1 VKPELTFRRSLRL
14 IFKRW
19 WLLLLG
25 GVLFAA
31 LAFLVAGQTKAHY
44 GASADL
50 GINDVTAIPL
60 GYRPGY
66 QVLSN
71 NPKYYGDWSPDD
83 FVNPVAAAAASK
95 KLGGSPSADQIV
107 SNLTMTPLTTN
118 TVRLDYAGGSNPDET
133 VAALKA
139 YTTALLNQRAKR
151 EAVAIQA
158 VVNQLEAVTPQTPRL
173 VTNEAGLRKSIQ
185 QLRGGGNFTSSFD
198 SGGTVT
204 PQRVAAGGPPIILAV
219 VGGFLAGVAFFALVA
234 LIMGRLDNRVR
245 RPEDI
250 EVVGVPV
257 VDIHSQVDQAS
268 VQLLRSE
275 LELSGVGTRLAV
287 IAVTRATRHE
297 GSSGL
302 ALALARTFAGVGTA
316 TILVSADL
324 RGRSLREQEG
334 LSALLDGTATSMPLI
349 GLEEHLM
356 WLPEGTSN
364 ALPET
369 LFSAPRVE
377 RIVRDLR
384 DVAGVVVID
393 APAVLEDSET
403 LPLIACADIVL
414 LTVRP
419 GATRWNPLGSAVSL
433 IQRVAKRPLHICY
446 DRAPTS
452 SSVPAAGELKPE
464 PAERVHQVIEV
475 PAS

>member
-1 VKPELTFRRSLRL
+1 MKPELTFRRSLRL
-14 IFKRW
+14 ISQRW

-31 LAFLVAGQTKAHY
+31 LAFFVAGQRKAHY
-44 GASADL
+44 VATTDL
-50 GINDVTAIPL
+50 SISDVATAPRTD
-60 GYRPGY
+60 GPGY
-66 QVLSN
+66 QLVPN
-71 NPKYYGDWSPDD
+71 NPKFYGDWSPDD
-83 FVNPVAAAAASK
+83 FVNPVAAAAASRQ
-95 KLGGSPSADQIV
+95 LRGSPSGNQLVA
-107 SNLTMTPLTTN
+107 NLTMKPLTTSS
-118 TVRLDYAGGSNPDET
+118 VRLVYAGGSNPAET
-133 VAALKA
+133 IAVLKA
-139 YTTALLNQRAKR
+139 YTTVLLQLRGIR
-151 EAVAIQA
+151 EATAILGQS
-158 VVNQLEAVTPQTPRL
+158 NQLSKVTPQTPRL
-173 VTNEAGLRKSIQ
+173 VANEAALRKSAD
-185 QLRGGGNFTSSFD
+185 QLKGGGNFTSTFAP
-198 SGGTVT
+198 V
-204 PQRVAAGGPPIILAV
+204 QRVAAGGPPTILAV

-257 VDIHSQVDQAS
+257 VDIHSGVDQAS

-275 LELSGVGTRLAV
+275 LELAGMGTRLAV
-287 IAVTRATRHE
+287 IAVTRATRSE
-297 GSSGL
+297 GASGL

-324 RGRSLREQEG
+324 RGRAMREQEG

-349 GLEEHLM
+349 GLEENLM

-393 APAVLEDSET
+393 TPAVLEDSET
-403 LPLIACADIVL
+403 LPLIACSDIVL

-419 GATRWNPLGSAVSL
+419 GATSWNPLGSAVSL

-446 DRAPTS
+446 DRAPAG
-452 SSVPAAGELKPE
+452 SSVPAAAELRPGL
-464 PAERVHQVIEV
+464 AERVHQVIEV

>member
-1 VKPELTFRRSLRL
+1 VKPELTFRRSVRL

-25 GVLFAA
+25 GVLFAG
-31 LAFLVAGQTKAHY
+31 LAFVVAGQKKPHY
-44 GASADL
+44 VATADL
-50 GINDVTAIPL
+50 SISDIYVQSKDSGV
-60 GYRPGY
+60 GYF
-66 QVLSN
+66 VFA
-71 NPKYYGDWSPDD
+71 NPPKFPEDWLPED
-83 FVNPVAAAAASK
+83 FVNSAAANSASQV
-95 KLGGSPSADQIV
+95 LHGTPSGNHILANV
-107 SNLTMTPLTTN
+107 SMTPLDTSS
-118 TVRLDYAGGSNPDET
+118 VRLSYSAGSPDEA
-133 VAALKA
+133 VSVLKH
-139 YTTALLNQRAKR
+139 YTTAVLNQRLNR
-151 EAVAIQA
+151 ESGFINSALQSLNNLNQSKAV
-158 VVNQLEAVTPQTPRL
+158 
-173 VTNEAGLRKSIQ
+173 VTNEASLTAHLQ
-185 QLRGGGNFTSSFD
+185 QLGGHFTSTFA
-198 SGGTVT
+198 SGKPIPVSK
-204 PQRVAAGGPPIILAV
+204 VAASGPPVAITVL
-219 VGGFLAGVAFFALVA
+219 GGFLAGVAFFALVA
-234 LIMGRLDNRVR
+234 LIMGRLDSRVR
-245 RPEDI
+245 RPQDI

-275 LELSGVGTRLAV
+275 LELSGMGTRLSV
-287 IAVTRATRHE
+287 IAVTRATRRE
-297 GSSGL
+297 GASGL

-324 RGRSLREQEG
+324 RGRTGREQEG

-349 GLEEHLM
+349 ALEQNLM
-356 WLPEGTSN
+356 WLPEGSSN

-403 LPLIACADIVL
+403 LPLIACSDIVL
-414 LTVRP
+414 LAVRP

-452 SSVPAAGELKPE
+452 SSVPAAGELRRE
-464 PAERVHQVIEV
+464 PAERVSQVIEV

>member
-14 IFKRW
+14 ISKRW

-31 LAFLVAGQTKAHY
+31 LAFVVANGKKPHY
-44 GASADL
+44 TASDVL
-50 GINDVTAIPL
+50 GISDVTAVPRID
-60 GYRPGY
+60 GPGY
-66 QVLSN
+66 ALASS

-83 FVNPVAAAAASK
+83 FVSPPAGAAASQA
-95 KLGGSPSADQIV
+95 LGGSPTGDQIV
-107 SNLTMTPLTTN
+107 ANLTMTPLSTN
-118 TVRLDYAGGSNPDET
+118 SVRLDYVGGSNPGET
-133 VAALKA
+133 VAVLHA
-139 YTTALLNQRAKR
+139 YTTALLNQRVKR
-151 EAVAIQA
+151 EQTAIQA
-158 VVNQLEAVTPQTPRL
+158 VINQLRTVTPQTTRL
-173 VTNEAGLRKSIQ
+173 VGNEGALAKGLSTVQ
-185 QLRGGGNFTSSFD
+185 GNFTSTFD
-198 SGGTVT
+198 LGATAVKA
-204 PQRVAAGGPPIILAV
+204 QKVAAGGPPTILAV
-219 VGGFLAGVAFFALVA
+219 LGGFLAGVAFFALVA
-234 LIMGRLDNRVR
+234 LIMGRLDNRVG

-275 LELSGVGTRLAV
+275 LELSGMGTRLSV
-287 IAVTRATRHE
+287 IAVTRATRGE
-297 GSSGL
+297 GASGL

-324 RGRSLREQEG
+324 RGRTVREQEG

-349 GLEEHLM
+349 ALEENLM

-393 APAVLEDSET
+393 TPAVLEDSEA
-403 LPLIACADIVL
+403 LPLIACSDIVL

-419 GATRWNPLGSAVSL
+419 GATRWTPLGSAVSL

-446 DRAPTS
+446 DRAPTT
-452 SSVPAAGELKPE
+452 SSVPAAGELEPE

-475 PAS
+475 PASS

>member
-1 VKPELTFRRSLRL
+1 MKPELTFRRSLRL
-14 IFKRW
+14 ISKRW
-19 WLLLLG
+19 WLMLLG

-31 LAFLVAGQTKAHY
+31 LAFLVVGQKKAHY
-44 GASADL
+44 VASADL
-50 GINDVTAIPL
+50 GINDVTAVPL
-60 GYRPGY
+60 GYRAGY
-66 QVLSN
+66 GLVSN

-95 KLGGSPSADQIV
+95 NLGGSPTGDQIAA
-107 SNLTMTPLTTN
+107 NLTMTPLTTN
-118 TVRLDYAGGSNPDET
+118 SVRLVYTGGSKPDET
-133 VAALKA
+133 IAVLKT
-139 YTTALLNQRAKR
+139 YTAVLLLQRETR
-151 EAVAIQA
+151 EEVAIQG
-158 VVNQLEAVTPQTPRL
+158 VVNQLRNVTPQTPRL
-173 VTNEAGLRKSIQ
+173 VNNENSLAKGLQ
-185 QLRGGGNFTSSFD
+185 QVKGNFTSSFD
-198 SGGTVT
+198 SGGSIPV
-204 PQRVAAGGPPIILAV
+204 QRIAAGGPPIILAV
-219 VGGFLAGVAFFALVA
+219 LGGFLAGVAFFALVA
-234 LIMGRLDNRVR
+234 LIMGRLDNRVS

-275 LELSGVGTRLAV
+275 LELSGMGTSLAV
-287 IAVTRATRHE
+287 IAVTRATRGE
-297 GSSGL
+297 GASGL

-324 RGRSLREQEG
+324 RGRTMREQEG
-334 LSALLDGTATSMPLI
+334 LSALLDGSATSMPLI
-349 GLEEHLM
+349 ALEENLM

-393 APAVLEDSET
+393 TPAVLEDSET
-403 LPLIACADIVL
+403 LPLIACSDIVL

-419 GATRWNPLGSAVSL
+419 GATSWNPLGSAVSL
-433 IQRVAKRPLHICY
+433 IQRIAKRPLHICY
-446 DRAPTS
+446 DRAPAG
-452 SSVPAAGELKPE
+452 SSVPIAGELEPE
-464 PAERVHQVIEV
+464 PAERMHQVIEV

>member
-1 VKPELTFRRSLRL
+1 MKPELTFRRSLRL
-14 IFKRW
+14 ISKRW

-31 LAFLVAGQTKAHY
+31 LAFIVAGQKKPHY
-44 GASADL
+44 IATTDL
-50 GINDVTAIPL
+50 GINDVAPVPI

-66 QVLSN
+66 QVLSS
-71 NPKYYGDWSPDD
+71 NPKFFDAWSTDD
-83 FVNPVAAAAASK
+83 FVNQSYAARASQ
-95 KLGGSPSADQIV
+95 KLGGSPSASQIFANV
-107 SNLTMTPLTTN
+107 VMTPLSTT
-118 TVRLDYAGGSNPDET
+118 TVQLTYTGGSNPDET
-133 VAALKA
+133 LNVLET
-139 YTTALLNQRAKR
+139 YTKVLLAQREAREATALQ
-151 EAVAIQA
+151 QA
-158 VVNQLEAVTPQTPRL
+158 VNQLLRLTPQTANL
-173 VTNEAGLRKSIQ
+173 VSNEKTLQKNLQ
-185 QLRGGGNFTSSFD
+185 QLPGNFSSSFD
-198 SGGTVT
+198 SAAGPAA
-204 PQRVAAGGPPIILAV
+204 PQKVAAGGPPVAITVL
-219 VGGFLAGVAFFALVA
+219 GGFLAGVAFFALVA
-234 LIMGRLDNRVR
+234 LIVGRLDTRVR

-257 VDIHSQVDQAS
+257 VDIHSQIDPAS

-275 LELSGVGTRLAV
+275 LELSGMGTRLSV
-287 IAVTRATRHE
+287 IAVTRATRSE
-297 GSSGL
+297 GASGL

-324 RGRSLREQEG
+324 RGRTVREQEG
-334 LSALLDGTATSMPLI
+334 LSALLDGTATSTPLI
-349 GLEEHLM
+349 GLEDNLM

-393 APAVLEDSET
+393 TPAVLEDSET
-403 LPLIACADIVL
+403 LPLIACSDIVL

-419 GATRWNPLGSAVSL
+419 GATRWKPLGSAVSL

-464 PAERVHQVIEV
+464 PAERMHQVIEV

>member
-14 IFKRW
+14 ISKRW

-25 GVLFAA
+25 GVLFAG
-31 LAFLVAGQTKAHY
+31 LAFVVASGKKPHY
-44 GASADL
+44 VATADL
-50 GINDVTAIPL
+50 TINDVTPVPI
-60 GYRPGY
+60 GFHSGY
-66 QVLSN
+66 QVIAD
-71 NPKYYGDWSPDD
+71 NPKFFDSWSTDD
-83 FVNPVAAAAASK
+83 FISQNYAAKASRL
-95 KLGGSPSADQIV
+95 LGGSPSAGQIFANMV
-107 SNLTMTPLTTN
+107 MTPLTTSN
-118 TVRLDYAGGSNPDET
+118 VQLTYTGGSNEDDT
-133 VAALKA
+133 VNALKT
-139 YTTALLNQRAKR
+139 YTNVVLTQRERREATALQ
-151 EAVAIQA
+151 QA
-158 VVNQLEAVTPQTPRL
+158 VNQLQQLTQTPRL
-173 VTNEAGLRKSIQ
+173 QANESTLQKNLQ
-185 QLRGGGNFTSSFD
+185 QLPGNFSSSFS
-198 SGGTVT
+198 SGGTV
-204 PQRVAAGGPPIILAV
+204 QAQEVAAGGPPTILAV
-219 VGGFLAGVAFFALVA
+219 IGGFLAGVAFFALVA

-275 LELSGVGTRLAV
+275 LELSGMGTRLAV
-287 IAVTRATRHE
+287 IAVTRATRRE
-297 GSSGL
+297 GASGL

-324 RGRSLREQEG
+324 RGRTVREQEG

-349 GLEEHLM
+349 ALEENLM

-364 ALPET
+364 ARPET

-393 APAVLEDSET
+393 TPAVLEDSEA
-403 LPLIACADIVL
+403 LPLIACSDIVL

-452 SSVPAAGELKPE
+452 SSVPAAGELKLE
-464 PAERVHQVIEV
+464 PNRVHQVIEV

>member
-1 VKPELTFRRSLRL
+1 MKPELTFRRSLRL
-14 IFKRW
+14 ISKRW
-19 WLLLLG
+19 WLLLVG

-31 LAFLVAGQTKAHY
+31 LAFLVVGQKKPHY
-44 GASADL
+44 LASADL
-50 GINDVTAIPL
+50 GINDVTAVPL
-60 GYRPGY
+60 AGSPGY
-66 QVLSN
+66 GLVSN

-95 KLGGSPSADQIV
+95 QLGGSPTGDQLV
-107 SNLTMTPLTTN
+107 ANLTMTPLTTN
-118 TVRLDYAGGSNPDET
+118 SVRLVYAGGSNPDGT
-133 VAALKA
+133 IAVLKT
-139 YTTALLNQRAKR
+139 YTTALLSERAAR
-151 EAVAIQA
+151 EEVAIQA
-158 VVNQLEAVTPQTPRL
+158 VVNQLQQVTPQTARL
-173 VTNEAGLRKSIQ
+173 VTNEKTLVKSLQ
-185 QLRGGGNFTSSFD
+185 QVPGNFTSSFS

-204 PQRVAAGGPPIILAV
+204 PQRIAAGGPPIILAV
-219 VGGFLAGVAFFALVA
+219 LGGFLAGVAFFALVA

-275 LELSGVGTRLAV
+275 LELSGMGTRLAV
-287 IAVTRATRHE
+287 IAVTRATRGE
-297 GSSGL
+297 GASGL
-302 ALALARTFAGVGTA
+302 ALALARTFAGVGTP

-324 RGRSLREQEG
+324 RARTAREQEG

-349 GLEEHLM
+349 ALEENLM

-393 APAVLEDSET
+393 TPAVLEDSET
-403 LPLIACADIVL
+403 LPLIACSDIVL
-414 LTVRP
+414 LTVRA
-419 GATRWNPLGSAVSL
+419 GATCWKPLGSAISL
-433 IQRVAKRPLHICY
+433 IQRVAKRPLHLCY
-446 DRAPTS
+446 DRAPAG
-452 SSVPAAGELKPE
+452 SSVPVAGELEPE
-464 PAERVHQVIEV
+464 PTERMHQVIEV
-475 PAS
+475 PASS

>member
-1 VKPELTFRRSLRL
+1 M
-14 IFKRW
+14 
-19 WLLLLG
+19 LLG

-31 LAFLVAGQTKAHY
+31 LAFLVVGQKKAHY
-44 GASADL
+44 VASADL
-50 GINDVTAIPL
+50 GINDVTAVPL
-60 GYRPGY
+60 GYRAGY
-66 QVLSN
+66 GLVSN

-95 KLGGSPSADQIV
+95 NLGGSPTGDQIAA
-107 SNLTMTPLTTN
+107 NLTMTPLTTN
-118 TVRLDYAGGSNPDET
+118 SVRLVYTGGSKPDET
-133 VAALKA
+133 IAVLKT
-139 YTTALLNQRAKR
+139 YTAVLLLQRETR
-151 EAVAIQA
+151 EEVAIQG
-158 VVNQLEAVTPQTPRL
+158 VVNQLRNVTPQTPRL
-173 VTNEAGLRKSIQ
+173 VNNENSLAKGLQ
-185 QLRGGGNFTSSFD
+185 QVKGNFTSSFD
-198 SGGTVT
+198 SGGSIPV
-204 PQRVAAGGPPIILAV
+204 QRIAAGGPPIILAV
-219 VGGFLAGVAFFALVA
+219 LGGFLAGVAFFALVA
-234 LIMGRLDNRVR
+234 LIMGRLDNRVS

-275 LELSGVGTRLAV
+275 LELSGMGTSLAV
-287 IAVTRATRHE
+287 IA
-297 GSSGL
+297 
-302 ALALARTFAGVGTA
+302 
-316 TILVSADL
+316 
-324 RGRSLREQEG
+324 
-334 LSALLDGTATSMPLI
+334 
-349 GLEEHLM
+349 LEENLM

-393 APAVLEDSET
+393 TPAVLEDSET
-403 LPLIACADIVL
+403 LPLIACSDIVL

-419 GATRWNPLGSAVSL
+419 GATGWKPLGSAISL

-475 PAS
+475 PASS

>member
-1 VKPELTFRRSLRL
+1 MKPELTFRRSLRL
-14 IFKRW
+14 ISKRW

-31 LAFLVAGQTKAHY
+31 LAFLVVGQKKAHY
-44 GASADL
+44 VASADL
-50 GINDVTAIPL
+50 GINDVTAVPL

-66 QVLSN
+66 GLVSN

-95 KLGGSPSADQIV
+95 NLGGSPTGDQIV
-107 SNLTMTPLTTN
+107 ANLTMTPLTTN
-118 TVRLDYAGGSNPDET
+118 SVRLVYAGGSNPDET
-133 VAALKA
+133 IAVLKT
-139 YTTALLNQRAKR
+139 YTTALLLQRATR
-151 EAVAIQA
+151 EEVAIQA
-158 VVNQLEAVTPQTPRL
+158 CGQPASERHAADSASRRPMRTSLAK
-173 VTNEAGLRKSIQ
+173 GLQ
-185 QLRGGGNFTSSFD
+185 QVPGNFTSSFD
-198 SGGTVT
+198 SGGTIPV
-204 PQRVAAGGPPIILAV
+204 QRIAAGGPPTILAV
-219 VGGFLAGVAFFALVA
+219 LGGFLAGVAFFALVA

-275 LELSGVGTRLAV
+275 LELSGMGTRLAV
-287 IAVTRATRHE
+287 IAVTRATRGE
-297 GSSGL
+297 GASGL

-324 RGRSLREQEG
+324 RGRTVREQEG

-349 GLEEHLM
+349 ALEENLM

-364 ALPET
+364 APPET

-384 DVAGVVVID
+384 DVASVVVID
-393 APAVLEDSET
+393 TPAVLEDSET
-403 LPLIACADIVL
+403 LPLIACSDIVL

-446 DRAPTS
+446 DRAPAS
-452 SSVPAAGELKPE
+452 SSVPAAGELQAE

>member
-14 IFKRW
+14 IFNRW
-19 WLLLLG
+19 WLMLLG

-31 LAFLVAGQTKAHY
+31 LAFLVAGQRKAHY
-44 GASADL
+44 VATTDL
-50 GINDVTAIPL
+50 SINDVTTVPL
-60 GYRPGY
+60 SNGPGY
-66 QVLSN
+66 GLVPN

-95 KLGGSPSADQIV
+95 KLGGSPSGGQLVA
-107 SNLTMTPLTTN
+107 NLTMTPLTISS
-118 TVRLDYAGGSNPDET
+118 VRLVYAGGSNSANT
-133 VAALKA
+133 IAVLQA
-139 YTTALLNQRAKR
+139 YTTVLLQQRASR
-151 EAVAIQA
+151 EAFAILGQ
-158 VVNQLEAVTPQTPRL
+158 VKQLANVRPQTTRL
-173 VTNEAGLRKSIQ
+173 ITNEAALRKSAE
-185 QLRGGGNFTSSFD
+185 QLQGGGNFTST
-198 SGGTVT
+198 SGSA
-204 PQRVAAGGPPIILAV
+204 QRIAPGGPPIILAV
-219 VGGFLAGVAFFALVA
+219 FGGFLAGVAFFALVA
-234 LIMGRLDNRVR
+234 LIMGRLDSRVG
-245 RPEDI
+245 RPQDI

-257 VDIHSQVDQAS
+257 VDIDSQFDPAS

-275 LELSGVGTRLAV
+275 LELSGMGTRLAV
-287 IAVTRATRHE
+287 IAVTRATRRE

-302 ALALARTFAGVGTA
+302 ALALARTFAGVGTP

-324 RGRSLREQEG
+324 RGRAVRGQEG

-349 GLEEHLM
+349 GLEENLM

-364 ALPET
+364 APPET

-384 DVAGVVVID
+384 DVASVVVID
-393 APAVLEDSET
+393 AAVVLEDPET
-403 LPLIACADIVL
+403 LPVIACSDIVL
-414 LTVRP
+414 LNVRP
-419 GATRWNPLGSAVSL
+419 GATRWDPLGAAVSL

-446 DRAPTS
+446 DRAPAS
-452 SSVPAAGELKPE
+452 SSVPAAGELQAE

>member
-31 LAFLVAGQTKAHY
+31 LAFLVAGQKKAHY
-44 GASADL
+44 VATADL
-50 GINDVTAIPL
+50 GINDVTAVPL
-60 GYRPGY
+60 GFRPGY
-66 QVLSN
+66 QILSN

-95 KLGGSPSADQIV
+95 NLGGSPSGGQLVA
-107 SNLTMTPLTTN
+107 NLTMTPLTTN
-118 TVRLDYAGGSNPDET
+118 SVRLVYAGGSNPNET
-133 VAALKA
+133 NAVLQA
-139 YTTALLNQRAKR
+139 YTTVLLNQRRSR
-151 EAVAIQA
+151 EQAAIQA
-158 VVNQLEAVTPQTPRL
+158 VINQLATVTPQTPRL
-173 VTNEAGLRKSIQ
+173 ITNEKGLQKGLQ
-185 QLRGGGNFTSSFD
+185 QVKGNFTSSFD
-198 SGGTVT
+198 SGNSL
-204 PQRVAAGGPPIILAV
+204 PLQRVAAGGPPTILAV
-219 VGGFLAGVAFFALVA
+219 LGGFLAGVAFFALVA

-257 VDIHSQVDQAS
+257 VDIDSQVDQAS

-275 LELSGVGTRLAV
+275 LELSGMGTRLSV
-287 IAVTRATRHE
+287 IAVTRATRSE
-297 GSSGL
+297 GASGL

-324 RGRSLREQEG
+324 RGRTVREQEG

-349 GLEEHLM
+349 ALEDNLT

-364 ALPET
+364 AQPET

-393 APAVLEDSET
+393 TPAVLEDSEA
-403 LPLIACADIVL
+403 LPLIACSDIVL
-414 LTVRP
+414 LPVRP
-419 GATRWNPLGSAVSL
+419 GATRWSPLGSAVSL

>member
-1 VKPELTFRRSLRL
+1 MKPELTFRRSLRL

-31 LAFLVAGQTKAHY
+31 LAFLVAGQKKAHY
-44 GASADL
+44 VASADL
-50 GINDVTAIPL
+50 GITDVTAVPL
-60 GYRPGY
+60 GRPGY
-66 QVLSN
+66 QLVQN

-83 FVNPVAAAAASK
+83 FVNPVAAAVASK
-95 KLGGSPSADQIV
+95 NLGGSPTANQIV

-118 TVRLDYAGGSNPDET
+118 SVRLDYAGGSNSDET
-133 VAALKA
+133 VAVLQA
-139 YTTALLNQRAKR
+139 YTKAVLHQRAIR
-151 EAVAIQA
+151 EEGAIQA
-158 VVNQLEAVTPQTPRL
+158 VINQLGLIVPQTARL
-173 VTNEAGLRKSIQ
+173 KTNEAALQKGLQ
-185 QLRGGGNFTSSFD
+185 QVPGNFTSNFS
-198 SGGTVT
+198 SGETV
-204 PQRVAAGGPPIILAV
+204 PVQRVAAGGPPTILAV

-245 RPEDI
+245 RAEDI

-257 VDIHSQVDQAS
+257 VDIHSQVDLAS

-275 LELSGVGTRLAV
+275 LELSGMGTRLSV
-287 IAVTRATRHE
+287 IAVTRATRVE
-297 GSSGL
+297 GASGL

-324 RGRSLREQEG
+324 RGRTVREQEG

-349 GLEEHLM
+349 ALEENLM

-364 ALPET
+364 APPET
-369 LFSAPRVE
+369 MFSAPRVE

-384 DVAGVVVID
+384 DVASVVVID
-393 APAVLEDSET
+393 TPAVLEDSET
-403 LPLIACADIVL
+403 LPLIACSDIVL

-419 GATRWNPLGSAVSL
+419 GATRWNPLGAAVSL

-446 DRAPTS
+446 DRAPAS
-452 SSVPAAGELKPE
+452 SSVPAAGALQTE

>member
-31 LAFLVAGQTKAHY
+31 LAFIVAGQKKAHY
-44 GASADL
+44 VASADL
-50 GINDVTAIPL
+50 GITDVTPVPL

-66 QVLSN
+66 QLVQN
-71 NPKYYGDWSPDD
+71 NPKYYGDWSSDD
-83 FVNPVAAAAASK
+83 FVNPVAAGAASK
-95 KLGGSPSADQIV
+95 KLGGSPTPDQIV

-118 TVRLDYAGGSNPDET
+118 SVRLDYAGGSSSDQT
-133 VAALKA
+133 VAVLKA
-139 YTTALLNQRAKR
+139 YTTALLFERTSR
-151 EAVAIQA
+151 EQIAIQA
-158 VVNQLEAVTPQTPRL
+158 VINQLQQVTPQTARL
-173 VTNEAGLRKSIQ
+173 AANEAGLQKGLQ
-185 QLRGGGNFTSSFD
+185 QVQGNFTSPFA
-198 SGGTVT
+198 SGGTV
-204 PQRVAAGGPPIILAV
+204 PAQRVAAGGPPIVLAV
-219 VGGFLAGVAFFALVA
+219 VGGFLAGVAFFALMA
-234 LIMGRLDNRVR
+234 LIMGRLDSRVR

-275 LELSGVGTRLAV
+275 LELSGMGTRLAV
-287 IAVTRATRHE
+287 IAVTRATRSE

-324 RGRSLREQEG
+324 RGRTVREQEG

-349 GLEEHLM
+349 ALEDNLM

-384 DVAGVVVID
+384 DIAGVVVID
-393 APAVLEDSET
+393 TPAVLEDSEA
-403 LPLIACADIVL
+403 LPLIACSDIVL

-452 SSVPAAGELKPE
+452 SSVPAAGELKPGL
-464 PAERVHQVIEV
+464 AERVHQVIEV

>member
-1 VKPELTFRRSLRL
+1 
-14 IFKRW
+14 
-19 WLLLLG
+19 
-25 GVLFAA
+25 
-31 LAFLVAGQTKAHY
+31 
-44 GASADL
+44 
-50 GINDVTAIPL
+50 
-60 GYRPGY
+60 
-66 QVLSN
+66 
-71 NPKYYGDWSPDD
+71 
-83 FVNPVAAAAASK
+83 
-95 KLGGSPSADQIV
+95 
-107 SNLTMTPLTTN
+107 MTPLTTN
-118 TVRLDYAGGSNPDET
+118 SVRLDYAGGSNSDET
-133 VAALKA
+133 VAVLKA
-139 YTTALLNQRAKR
+139 YTTALLHQRAIR
-151 EAVAIQA
+151 EAAAIQA
-158 VVNQLEAVTPQTPRL
+158 VVNQLA
-173 VTNEAGLRKSIQ
+173 AGHAADCASHAQMRRRCRKG
-185 QLRGGGNFTSSFD
+185 LAAGAAATSPAPS
-198 SGGTVT
+198 V
-204 PQRVAAGGPPIILAV
+204 RVGRFRCSEIAAGGPPTILAV
-219 VGGFLAGVAFFALVA
+219 FGGFLAGVAFFALVA

-275 LELSGVGTRLAV
+275 LELSGMGTRLSV
-287 IAVTRATRHE
+287 IAVTRATRGE

-324 RGRSLREQEG
+324 RGRTVREQEG

-349 GLEEHLM
+349 GLEENLM

-364 ALPET
+364 APPET

-393 APAVLEDSET
+393 TPAVLEDSET
-403 LPLIACADIVL
+403 LPLIACSDIVL

-452 SSVPAAGELKPE
+452 SSVPAAGELKLE

>member
-1 VKPELTFRRSLRL
+1 M
-14 IFKRW
+14 
-19 WLLLLG
+19 
-25 GVLFAA
+25 
-31 LAFLVAGQTKAHY
+31 
-44 GASADL
+44 
-50 GINDVTAIPL
+50 
-60 GYRPGY
+60 
-66 QVLSN
+66 SN

-95 KLGGSPSADQIV
+95 NLGGSPTGDQLV
-107 SNLTMTPLTTN
+107 GNLTMAPLTTN
-118 TVRLDYAGGSNPDET
+118 SVRLIYAGGSNADET
-133 VAALKA
+133 VAVLHA
-139 YTTALLNQRAKR
+139 YTTALLSERTTR
-151 EAVAIQA
+151 EQVAIQA
-158 VVNQLEAVTPQTPRL
+158 VVNQLQQVTPQTPRL
-173 VTNEAGLRKSIQ
+173 ITNEKTLAKSLQ
-185 QLRGGGNFTSSFD
+185 QVPGNFTSSFD
-198 SGGTVT
+198 SGGTIT
-204 PQRVAAGGPPIILAV
+204 PQRIAAGGPPTILAAI
-219 VGGFLAGVAFFALVA
+219 GGFLAGVAFFALVA

-250 EVVGVPV
+250 EAVGAPV
-257 VDIHSQVDQAS
+257 VDIHSQVDQSS

-275 LELSGVGTRLAV
+275 LELSGMATSLSV
-287 IAVTRATRHE
+287 IAVTRATRSE
-297 GSSGL
+297 GASGL

-324 RGRSLREQEG
+324 RGRTVREQEG

-349 GLEEHLM
+349 ALEENLM
-356 WLPEGTSN
+356 WLPEGASK
-364 ALPET
+364 APPET

-393 APAVLEDSET
+393 APAVLEDSEA
-403 LPLIACADIVL
+403 LPLIACSDIVL

-433 IQRVAKRPLHICY
+433 IQRVAERPLHICY

-452 SSVPAAGELKPE
+452 SSVPAAGELKLE
-464 PAERVHQVIEV
+464 PNRVHQVIEV

>member
-14 IFKRW
+14 ISKRW
-19 WLLLLG
+19 WLMLLG

-31 LAFLVAGQTKAHY
+31 LAFLVVGQKKAHY
-44 GASADL
+44 VASADL
-50 GINDVTAIPL
+50 GINDVTAVPL
-60 GYRPGY
+60 GYRAGY
-66 QVLSN
+66 GLVSN

-95 KLGGSPSADQIV
+95 NLGGSPTGDQIAA
-107 SNLTMTPLTTN
+107 NLTMTPLTTN
-118 TVRLDYAGGSNPDET
+118 SVRLVYTGGSKPDET
-133 VAALKA
+133 IAVLKT
-139 YTTALLNQRAKR
+139 YTAVLLLQRETR
-151 EAVAIQA
+151 EEVAIQG
-158 VVNQLEAVTPQTPRL
+158 VVNQLRNVTPQTPRL
-173 VTNEAGLRKSIQ
+173 VNNENSLAKGLQ
-185 QLRGGGNFTSSFD
+185 QVKGNFTSSFD
-198 SGGTVT
+198 SGGSIPV
-204 PQRVAAGGPPIILAV
+204 QRIAAGGPPIILAV
-219 VGGFLAGVAFFALVA
+219 LGGFLAGVAFFALVA
-234 LIMGRLDNRVR
+234 LIMGRLDNRVS

-275 LELSGVGTRLAV
+275 LELSGMGTSLAV
-287 IAVTRATRHE
+287 IAVTRATRGE
-297 GSSGL
+297 GASGL

-324 RGRSLREQEG
+324 RGRTVREQEG
-334 LSALLDGTATSMPLI
+334 LSALLEGTATSMPLI
-349 GLEEHLM
+349 TLEENLM

-393 APAVLEDSET
+393 TPAVLEDSET
-403 LPLIACADIVL
+403 LPLIACSDIVL

-433 IQRVAKRPLHICY
+433 IQRIAKRPLHICY
-446 DRAPTS
+446 DRAPAG
-452 SSVPAAGELKPE
+452 SSVPAAGELEPE
-464 PAERVHQVIEV
+464 PAERMHQVIEV

>member
-31 LAFLVAGQTKAHY
+31 LAFLVAGQKKAHY
-44 GASADL
+44 VATADL
-50 GINDVTAIPL
+50 GINDVTAVPL
-60 GYRPGY
+60 GFRPGY
-66 QVLSN
+66 QILSN

-95 KLGGSPSADQIV
+95 NLGDSPSGGQLVA
-107 SNLTMTPLTTN
+107 NLTMTPLTTN
-118 TVRLDYAGGSNPDET
+118 SVRLVYAGGSNPNET
-133 VAALKA
+133 NAVLQA
-139 YTTALLNQRAKR
+139 YTTVLLNQRRSR
-151 EAVAIQA
+151 EQAAIQA
-158 VVNQLEAVTPQTPRL
+158 VINQLATVTPQTPRL
-173 VTNEAGLRKSIQ
+173 ITNEKGLQKGLQ
-185 QLRGGGNFTSSFD
+185 QVKGNFTSSFD
-198 SGGTVT
+198 SGNSL
-204 PQRVAAGGPPIILAV
+204 PLQRVAAGGPPTILAV
-219 VGGFLAGVAFFALVA
+219 LGGFLAGVAFFALVA

-257 VDIHSQVDQAS
+257 VDIDSQVDQAS

-275 LELSGVGTRLAV
+275 LELSGMGTRLSV
-287 IAVTRATRHE
+287 IAVTRATRSE
-297 GSSGL
+297 GASGL

-324 RGRSLREQEG
+324 RGRTVREQEG

-349 GLEEHLM
+349 ALEDNLT

-364 ALPET
+364 AQPET

-393 APAVLEDSET
+393 TPAVLEDSEA
-403 LPLIACADIVL
+403 LPLIACSDIVL

-419 GATRWNPLGSAVSL
+419 GATRWSPLGSAVSL

>member
-14 IFKRW
+14 ISKRW

-25 GVLFAA
+25 GVLFAG
-31 LAFLVAGQTKAHY
+31 LAFVVANGKKPHY
-44 GASADL
+44 TASDVL
-50 GINDVTAIPL
+50 GINDVNAVPRID
-60 GYRPGY
+60 GPGY
-66 QVLSN
+66 ALASN

-83 FVNPVAAAAASK
+83 FVSPPAGAAASK
-95 KLGGSPSADQIV
+95 ALGGSPTGDQIV
-107 SNLTMTPLTTN
+107 ANLTMTPLSTN
-118 TVRLDYAGGSNPDET
+118 SVRLNYVGGSNPDET
-133 VAALKA
+133 VAVLKA
-139 YTTALLNQRAKR
+139 YTTALLNQRIKR
-151 EAVAIQA
+151 EQTAILAVI
-158 VVNQLEAVTPQTPRL
+158 NQLRTVTPQTTGL
-173 VTNEAGLRKSIQ
+173 IANEGTLAKGLGTVQ
-185 QLRGGGNFTSSFD
+185 GNFTSSFD
-198 SGGTVT
+198 GGGTVAS
-204 PQRVAAGGPPIILAV
+204 QKVAAGGPPTILAV
-219 VGGFLAGVAFFALVA
+219 IGGFLAGVAFFALVA
-234 LIMGRLDNRVR
+234 LIIGRLDNRVR

-257 VDIHSQVDQAS
+257 VDIHSEVDKAS

-275 LELSGVGTRLAV
+275 LELSGVGSRLGV
-287 IAVTRATRHE
+287 IAVTRATRGE
-297 GSSGL
+297 GASGL

-324 RGRSLREQEG
+324 RGRTVREQEG
-334 LSALLDGTATSMPLI
+334 VSALLDGTATSMPLI
-349 GLEEHLM
+349 ALEENLM
-356 WLPEGTSN
+356 WLPEGTTN
-364 ALPET
+364 APPET

-393 APAVLEDSET
+393 APAVLEDSEA
-403 LPLIACADIVL
+403 LPLIACSDIVL

-419 GATRWNPLGSAVSL
+419 GGTRWSPLGSAISL

>member
-1 VKPELTFRRSLRL
+1 MKPELTFRRSLRL
-14 IFKRW
+14 ISKRW

-31 LAFLVAGQTKAHY
+31 LAFLVVGQKKAHY
-44 GASADL
+44 VASADL
-50 GINDVTAIPL
+50 GINDVTAVPL

-66 QVLSN
+66 GLVSN

-95 KLGGSPSADQIV
+95 TLGGSPSGDQLV
-107 SNLTMTPLTTN
+107 ANLTMTPLTTN
-118 TVRLDYAGGSNPDET
+118 SVRLVYTGGSNSGET
-133 VAALKA
+133 LAVLHA
-139 YTTALLNQRAKR
+139 YTTALLNQRANR
-151 EAVAIQA
+151 EQVAIQA
-158 VVNQLEAVTPQTPRL
+158 VVNQLQTVTPQTPRL
-173 VTNEAGLRKSIQ
+173 VTNEKTLSKSLQ
-185 QLRGGGNFTSSFD
+185 QLPGNFTSSFD
-198 SGGTVT
+198 SGGTIT
-204 PQRVAAGGPPIILAV
+204 PQRVAAGGPPVILAV
-219 VGGFLAGVAFFALVA
+219 MGGFLAGVAFFALVA
-234 LIMGRLDNRVR
+234 LIIGRLDNRVR

-257 VDIHSQVDQAS
+257 IDIQSQVDQAS

-275 LELSGVGTRLAV
+275 LELSGMGTRLAV
-287 IAVTRATRHE
+287 IAVTRATRGE
-297 GSSGL
+297 GASGL

-324 RGRSLREQEG
+324 RGRTVREQEG

-349 GLEEHLM
+349 ALEENLM

-369 LFSAPRVE
+369 LFSASRVE

-393 APAVLEDSET
+393 TPAVLEDSEA
-403 LPLIACADIVL
+403 LPLIACSDIVL

-419 GATRWNPLGSAVSL
+419 GATRWSPLGSAVSL
-433 IQRVAKRPLHICY
+433 IQRVAKRQLHICY
-446 DRAPTS
+446 DRAPTT
-452 SSVPAAGELKPE
+452 SSVPAAGGLKRE

-475 PAS
+475 PASS

>member
-14 IFKRW
+14 ISKRW

-25 GVLFAA
+25 GVLFAG
-31 LAFLVAGQTKAHY
+31 LAFVVASGKKPHY
-44 GASADL
+44 VASADL
-50 GINDVTAIPL
+50 GINDVTAVPRTD
-60 GYRPGY
+60 GPGY
-66 QVLSN
+66 ALASN

-83 FVNPVAAAAASK
+83 FVNPVAGSAASNH
-95 KLGGSPSADQIV
+95 LGGSPTGDQIV
-107 SNLTMTPLTTN
+107 ANLTMTPLTTN
-118 TVRLDYAGGSNPDET
+118 SVRLDYAGGSNSEAT
-133 VAALKA
+133 VAVLKA
-139 YTTALLNQRAKR
+139 YTAALLTQRASR
-151 EAVAIQA
+151 EEVAIQG
-158 VVNQLEAVTPQTPRL
+158 VINQLRTVTPQTPRL
-173 VTNEAGLRKSIQ
+173 ISNEGSLSKALGSVK
-185 QLRGGGNFTSSFD
+185 GNFTSSFD
-198 SGGTVT
+198 SGGRVT
-204 PQRVAAGGPPIILAV
+204 PQRIAAGGPPTILAV
-219 VGGFLAGVAFFALVA
+219 IGGFLAGVAFFALVA

-275 LELSGVGTRLAV
+275 LELSGMGTRLAV
-287 IAVTRATRHE
+287 IVVTRATRRE
-297 GSSGL
+297 GASGL

-324 RGRSLREQEG
+324 RGRTVREQEG

-349 GLEEHLM
+349 ALEENLM

-364 ALPET
+364 AQPET

-393 APAVLEDSET
+393 TPAVLEDSEA
-403 LPLIACADIVL
+403 LPLIACSDIVL

-452 SSVPAAGELKPE
+452 SSVPAAGELRLE
-464 PAERVHQVIEV
+464 PNRVHQVIEV

>member
-1 VKPELTFRRSLRL
+1 MKPELTFRRSLRL
-14 IFKRW
+14 ISKRW

-25 GVLFAA
+25 GVLFAG
-31 LAFLVAGQTKAHY
+31 LAFVVASGKKPHY
-44 GASADL
+44 TASDVL
-50 GINDVTAIPL
+50 GISDVTAVPRID
-60 GYRPGY
+60 GPGY
-66 QVLSN
+66 ALASS

-83 FVNPVAAAAASK
+83 FVSPPAGVAASNA
-95 KLGGSPSADQIV
+95 LGGSPTGDQIV
-107 SNLTMTPLTTN
+107 ANMTMTPLSTN
-118 TVRLDYAGGSNPDET
+118 SVRLDYVGGSNPEET
-133 VAALKA
+133 VAVLKA
-139 YTTALLNQRAKR
+139 YTTALINQRVKR
-151 EAVAIQA
+151 EQTAIQA
-158 VVNQLEAVTPQTPRL
+158 VVNQLAAGTQTRRL
-173 VTNEAGLRKSIQ
+173 IQNEGTLRKGLAQ
-185 QLRGGGNFTSSFD
+185 MPGNFTSTFD
-198 SGGTVT
+198 LGATAVKA
-204 PQRVAAGGPPIILAV
+204 QKIAAGGPPTILAV
-219 VGGFLAGVAFFALVA
+219 IGGFLAGVAFFALVA
-234 LIMGRLDNRVR
+234 LIMGRLDSRVR

-257 VDIHSQVDQAS
+257 VDIHSQVDLAS

-275 LELSGVGTRLAV
+275 LELSGMGTRLSV
-287 IAVTRATRHE
+287 IAVTRATRVE
-297 GSSGL
+297 GASGL

-324 RGRSLREQEG
+324 RGRTVREQEG

-349 GLEEHLM
+349 GLEDNLM

-393 APAVLEDSET
+393 TPAVLEDSEA
-403 LPLIACADIVL
+403 LPLIACSDIVL

-446 DRAPTS
+446 DRAPAS
-452 SSVPAAGELKPE
+452 SSVPAAGEPQTE

>member
-14 IFKRW
+14 ISKRW
-19 WLLLLG
+19 WLMLLG

-31 LAFLVAGQTKAHY
+31 LAFLVVGHKKAHY
-44 GASADL
+44 VASADL
-50 GINDVTAIPL
+50 GINDVTAVPL

-66 QVLSN
+66 GLVSN

-95 KLGGSPSADQIV
+95 SLGGSPTGDQIAA
-107 SNLTMTPLTTN
+107 NLTMTPLTTN
-118 TVRLDYAGGSNPDET
+118 SVRLVYAGGSNPDET
-133 VAALKA
+133 IAVLKT
-139 YTTALLNQRAKR
+139 YTTVLLLQRETR
-151 EAVAIQA
+151 EEVAIQG
-158 VVNQLEAVTPQTPRL
+158 VVNQLRNVTPQTPRL
-173 VTNEAGLRKSIQ
+173 VNNENSLAKALQ
-185 QLRGGGNFTSSFD
+185 QVKGNFTSSFD
-198 SGGTVT
+198 SGGSIPV
-204 PQRVAAGGPPIILAV
+204 QRIAAGGPPIILAV
-219 VGGFLAGVAFFALVA
+219 LGGFLAGVAFFALVA
-234 LIMGRLDNRVR
+234 LIMGRLDNRVS

-275 LELSGVGTRLAV
+275 LELSGMGTSLAV
-287 IAVTRATRHE
+287 IAVTRATRGE
-297 GSSGL
+297 GASGL

-324 RGRSLREQEG
+324 RGRTVREQEG
-334 LSALLDGTATSMPLI
+334 LSALLDGSATSMPLI
-349 GLEEHLM
+349 TLEENLM

-384 DVAGVVVID
+384 DVAAVVVID
-393 APAVLEDSET
+393 TPAVLEDSET
-403 LPLIACADIVL
+403 LPLIACSDIVL

-446 DRAPTS
+446 DRAPAGS
-452 SSVPAAGELKPE
+452 SLPVAGETEPE
-464 PAERVHQVIEV
+464 PAERMHQVIEV
-475 PAS
+475 PASS

>member
-1 VKPELTFRRSLRL
+1 V
-14 IFKRW
+14 
-19 WLLLLG
+19 
-25 GVLFAA
+25 
-31 LAFLVAGQTKAHY
+31 
-44 GASADL
+44 
-50 GINDVTAIPL
+50 
-60 GYRPGY
+60 
-66 QVLSN
+66 
-71 NPKYYGDWSPDD
+71 
-83 FVNPVAAAAASK
+83 
-95 KLGGSPSADQIV
+95 
-107 SNLTMTPLTTN
+107 
-118 TVRLDYAGGSNPDET
+118 
-133 VAALKA
+133 
-139 YTTALLNQRAKR
+139 
-151 EAVAIQA
+151 
-158 VVNQLEAVTPQTPRL
+158 
-173 VTNEAGLRKSIQ
+173 
-185 QLRGGGNFTSSFD
+185 
-198 SGGTVT
+198 
-204 PQRVAAGGPPIILAV
+204 PQRVAAGGPPTILAV
-219 VGGFLAGVAFFALVA
+219 LGGFLAGVAFFALVA

-257 VDIHSQVDQAS
+257 VDIDSQVDQAS

-275 LELSGVGTRLAV
+275 LELSGMGTRLSV
-287 IAVTRATRHE
+287 IAVTRATRSE
-297 GSSGL
+297 GASGL

-324 RGRSLREQEG
+324 RGRTVREQEG

-349 GLEEHLM
+349 ALEDNLT

-364 ALPET
+364 AQPET

-393 APAVLEDSET
+393 TPAVLEDSEA
-403 LPLIACADIVL
+403 LPLIACSDIVL

-419 GATRWNPLGSAVSL
+419 GATRWSPLGSAVSL

>member
-1 VKPELTFRRSLRL
+1 MKPELTFRRSLRL
-14 IFKRW
+14 ISKRW
-19 WLLLLG
+19 WLMLLG

-31 LAFLVAGQTKAHY
+31 LAFLVVGQKKAHY
-44 GASADL
+44 VASADL
-50 GINDVTAIPL
+50 GINDVTAVPL
-60 GYRPGY
+60 GYRAGY
-66 QVLSN
+66 GLVSN

-95 KLGGSPSADQIV
+95 NLGGSPTGDQIAA
-107 SNLTMTPLTTN
+107 NLTMTPLTTN
-118 TVRLDYAGGSNPDET
+118 SVRLVYTGGSKPDET
-133 VAALKA
+133 IAVLKT
-139 YTTALLNQRAKR
+139 YTAVLLLQRETR
-151 EAVAIQA
+151 EEVAIQG
-158 VVNQLEAVTPQTPRL
+158 VVNQLRNVTPQTPRL
-173 VTNEAGLRKSIQ
+173 VNNENSLAKGLQ
-185 QLRGGGNFTSSFD
+185 QVKGNFTSSFD
-198 SGGTVT
+198 SGGSIPV
-204 PQRVAAGGPPIILAV
+204 QRIAAGGPPIILAV
-219 VGGFLAGVAFFALVA
+219 LGGFLAGVAFFALVA
-234 LIMGRLDNRVR
+234 LIMGRLDNRVS

-275 LELSGVGTRLAV
+275 LELSGMGTSLAV
-287 IAVTRATRHE
+287 IAVTRATRGE
-297 GSSGL
+297 GANGL

-324 RGRSLREQEG
+324 RGRTVREQEG
-334 LSALLDGTATSMPLI
+334 LSALLDGSATSMPLI
-349 GLEEHLM
+349 ALEENLM

-393 APAVLEDSET
+393 TPAVLEDSET
-403 LPLIACADIVL
+403 LPLIACSDIVL

-419 GATRWNPLGSAVSL
+419 GATRWKPLGSAVSL
-433 IQRVAKRPLHICY
+433 IQRIAKRPLHICY
-446 DRAPTS
+446 DRAPAG
-452 SSVPAAGELKPE
+452 SSVPIAGELEPE
-464 PAERVHQVIEV
+464 PAERMHQVIEV

>member
-1 VKPELTFRRSLRL
+1 VKPELTFRRSVRL
-14 IFKRW
+14 ISKRW
-19 WLLLLG
+19 WLLLVG

-31 LAFLVAGQTKAHY
+31 LAFLVAGQKKAHY
-44 GASADL
+44 VATADL
-50 GINDVTAIPL
+50 GINDVTALPRID
-60 GYRPGY
+60 GPGY
-66 QVLSN
+66 ALASN

-83 FVNPVAAAAASK
+83 FVNSAAGDAASK
-95 KLGGSPSADQIV
+95 NRGGSPSGDQIAA
-107 SNLTMTPLTTN
+107 NLTMTPLTTN
-118 TVRLDYAGGSNPDET
+118 SVRLDYAGGSNPDET
-133 VAALKA
+133 VAVLKA
-139 YTTALLNQRAKR
+139 YTTALLSQRTHR
-151 EAVAIQA
+151 EQVAIQA
-158 VVNQLEAVTPQTPRL
+158 VVNQLQLAPQTSRL
-173 VTNEAGLRKSIQ
+173 TANEGTLQKGIAQ
-185 QLRGGGNFTSSFD
+185 VPGNFTSSFS

-204 PQRVAAGGPPIILAV
+204 PQRIAAGGPPTILAV
-219 VGGFLAGVAFFALVA
+219 IGGFLAGVAFFALVA

-275 LELSGVGTRLAV
+275 LELSGMGTRLAV
-287 IAVTRATRHE
+287 IAVTRATRRE
-297 GSSGL
+297 GTSGL

-324 RGRSLREQEG
+324 RGRTVREQEG

-349 GLEEHLM
+349 ELEENLM

-393 APAVLEDSET
+393 TPAVLEDSEA
-403 LPLIACADIVL
+403 LPLIACSDIVL

-452 SSVPAAGELKPE
+452 SSVPAAGELKLE

>member
-31 LAFLVAGQTKAHY
+31 LAFIVAGQKKAHY
-44 GASADL
+44 VASADL
-50 GINDVTAIPL
+50 GITDVTAVPL

-66 QVLSN
+66 QLLQN

-83 FVNPVAAAAASK
+83 FVNPVAAGAASK
-95 KLGGSPSADQIV
+95 KLGGSPTAAQIV
-107 SNLTMTPLTTN
+107 SNLTMTPLTTSS
-118 TVRLDYAGGSNPDET
+118 VRLDYAGGSNSDQT
-133 VAALKA
+133 LRVLQV
-139 YTTALLNQRAKR
+139 YTTALLNQRANR
-151 EAVAIQA
+151 EEVAIQA
-158 VVNQLEAVTPQTPRL
+158 VINQLRQVTPQTSRL
-173 VTNEAGLRKSIQ
+173 VSNEAGLQKGLQ
-185 QLRGGGNFTSSFD
+185 QVQGNFTSSFA
-198 SGGTVT
+198 SGGAL
-204 PQRVAAGGPPIILAV
+204 QRVAAGGPPVILAV

-234 LIMGRLDNRVR
+234 LIMGRLDSRVR

-257 VDIHSQVDQAS
+257 VDIHYQVDQAS

-275 LELSGVGTRLAV
+275 LELSGMGTRLAA
-287 IAVTRATRHE
+287 IAVTRATRSE

-324 RGRSLREQEG
+324 RGRTVREQEG

-349 GLEEHLM
+349 ALEDNLM

-393 APAVLEDSET
+393 TPAVLEDPEA
-403 LPLIACADIVL
+403 LPLIACSDIVL

-452 SSVPAAGELKPE
+452 SSVPAAGELKSE
-464 PAERVHQVIEV
+464 LAERVHQVIEV